1 MMQTATGCKVINIT
15 FAKQCSRHSHAT
27 NKMVADDAFHEP
39 VMLDIHTNHVQAQMQ
54 LKKTGVTR
62 NQEYYKSHL
71 LETWAIT

>member
-15 FAKQCSRHSHAT
+15 FAKQSSRHSHAT

-71 LETWAIT
+71 IETWAIT